1 MRAANRAAREWRAR
15 TAMRTKGGIVCIK
28 DAQGRVLTDFLPS

>member
-1 MRAANRAAREWRAR
+1 MRTSDRAAREWRTR
-15 TAMRTKGGIVCIK
+15 TAMKTKGGIVCIK

>member
-1 MRAANRAAREWRAR
+1 MRRVDGAAREWRAR

-28 DAQGRVLTDFLPS
+28 GAQGRVLTDFLQS